1 MKTQDQWN
9 AEHDRLMELL
19 EQATDALNKYPGVTS
34 VEIGIKETGR
44 ELTQELAFRVY
55 VQRKIP
61 QDQLAPDEKI
71 PDEIFGV
78 KTDVIEYGLPVLT
91 FNDKKFRPLKGGIQ
105 IGNPNDEGGTLGC
118 IVQRNS
124 DNSYVALG
132 NYHVMF
138 AGFKEGDTGVQLG
151 QPSISG
157 SWCCKCD
164 VIGEIVDKRLD
175 AIVDCAICSLK
186 PDVKPTS
193 AIRDLNGVGNDG
205 LLFGSANAVVG
216 TDTVFKVGRT
226 SDRTSGTIISI
237 THGTAAVPKEGTPQ
251 RIRQILIKP
260 DTGVPLFQDK
270 GDSGAVLVD
279 SNNTVVGLMWGAYLE
294 PTHPLHG
301 YGIACPIADVLAD
314 LAITIPTG
322 GLNTSIGLTPV
333 AEAQILAERPDGE
346 ALVDY
351 VQNRLSQSL
360 QGRALLEIV
369 QQHGKEILDLVNH
382 NRAAT
387 VTWHR
392 KHGPSFVAAMGRS
405 VKHASYKVPVEIE
418 GISRQQTFMS
428 MATVLSEQGSP
439 QLKALIEQYSVP
451 LLQLIQQCD
460 TVEDMLHMLEEN
472 RWLEQIDDLEIE
484 A

>member
-1 MKTQDQWN
+1 MKTQEQWK
-9 AEHDRLMELL
+9 AEHDRLMGLF
-19 EQATDALNKYPGVTS
+19 EQATELLKKYPGVTS

-44 ELTQELAFRVY
+44 QITDDLAFRVY
-55 VQRKIP
+55 VERKIP
-61 QDQLAPDEKI
+61 QDQLSPDEKI
-71 PDEIFGV
+71 PDEILGV
-78 KTDVIEYGLPVLT
+78 KTDVIPYSLPALT

-124 DNSYVALG
+124 DNTYVALG

-138 AGFKEGDTGVQLG
+138 AGFKEGDTGVQIG

-164 VIGEIVDKRLD
+164 VIGEILDKRLD

-205 LLFGSANAVVG
+205 LLFGSDNATVSN
-216 TDTVFKVGRT
+216 DTVFKVGRT

-270 GDSGAVLVD
+270 GDSGAVLVN
-279 SNNTVVGLMWGAYLE
+279 SNNTVIGLMWGAYLE

-314 LAITIPTG
+314 LAITVPSGSI
-322 GLNTSIGLTPV
+322 NTSMALTPS
-333 AEAQILAERPDGE
+333 AEAQILVERPDGE

-369 QQHGKEILDLVNH
+369 QQHGRELLDLVNH
-382 NRAAT
+382 NRAVT

-392 KHGPSFVAAMGRS
+392 KQGPAFVAAMGRS
-405 VKHASYKVPVEIE
+405 VKRTSYKIPAEVE
-418 GISRQQTFMS
+418 GVTRQQTIMS

-439 QLKALIEQYSVP
+439 QLRALIEQYSVL

-460 TVEDMLHMLEEN
+460 TVDDMLEMLEEM
-472 RWLEQIDDLEIE
+472 RWFEQTDDLEIE